1 VKINGEPV
9 ADALVYFMPLE
20 GNPIMRPS
28 RAETDGNGNF
38 RLGTYKDGDGIPPGK
53 YRIGI
58 EKRQLVGELPSDYDP
73 QSPQAT
79 RLTHQWITPK
89 KLANPETSGL
99 EAVVTQSGLEP
110 AVFQLTRREKPQSDT
125 PGGRLRRWECS
136 DLSRLSL
143 FLDRRRKTPPAIPT
157 MPSET

>member
-1 VKINGEPV
+1 MKFRPLFVLLWGCVVPLAGCGDDGRPELVEVTGTVKINGEPV

-110 AVFQLTRREKPQSDT
+110 AVFELTRREKPEFET
-125 PGGRLRRWECS
+125 TGG
-136 DLSRLSL
+136 
-143 FLDRRRKTPPAIPT
+143 
-157 MPSET
+157 